1 MKSFLKIGVLFLLIF
16 FVAPIIASKILR
28 KYISQS
34 LENSGYFYKS
44 DVKTAIR
51 IMAASIPIR
60 IDDNTIIKSLEY
72 DEVSNTVIFEYEIT
86 GVSKVDFENI
96 LPYIKNEQLHVI
108 KNSPNNTAF
117 VKTKVIFKYIYFDTS
132 GTDLGNFVIFPNEY
146 L

>member
-1 MKSFLKIGVLFLLIF
+1 
-16 FVAPIIASKILR
+16 
-28 KYISQS
+28 
-34 LENSGYFYKS
+34 
-44 DVKTAIR
+44 
-51 IMAASIPIR
+51 MAASIPIR

-108 KNSPNNTAF
+108 KNSPNNIAF

-132 GTDLGNFVIFPNEY
+132 GTNLGNFVIFPDEY